1 MKKDV
6 KRSVLTAVLAAA
18 LTLSMTACGSTD
30 AGSSVADSQSAQSS
44 ESSQTGTTEGADSES
59 TADEGTTE
67 ADADAHVAVT
77 ANEPNVLD
85 VVRFLGIADR
95 NVFYN
100 VLEPLTRVENGVVV
114 AAGAESWE
122 VSEDGLTYTF
132 HLRENYWN
140 DGQKVVSGDYAEALY
155 RQADPANNYAF
166 ASDIYCIE
174 NFKEAF
180 NGEAA
185 VDSIGVETPDDDTL
199 VLHLNAPSPALLST
213 FDFFPER
220 ADYVEKYGDAL
231 GTEAES
237 VAACGPFV
245 LDSWVHNSELTFSK
259 NDKYWDKDNVKLQ
272 SFAFEVITDSAASF
286 AALQAGT
293 IDYLTLT
300 DIDNIETLQA
310 DENLE
315 GVSVEGA
322 RTYMFVFNGKD
333 ELFQN
338 EKVRRAFSL
347 ALDRETIVEDLYNG
361 LGTPAYGLIPAA
373 SSVGGLRY
381 RDYVEEPLKSAA
393 EDPVEL
399 LNEGLSELGISSPS
413 DVTVTLSF
421 GNTGA
426 TTKIYGEYYQQTW
439 QAALGVNV
447 ELSFNDST
455 THMANIKSGDYQ
467 IALTSWGANLEP
479 QFLLTRWVG
488 GGQHKV
494 DNETFDAYTNEA
506 ITTMDDQ
513 KRLELYGEAE
523 KELVD
528 SAMIAPIYYG
538 GSMRFQYK
546 FVKGISDN
554 QFDTTGMK
562 TVYTA
567 GRP

>member
-1 MKKDV
+1 MKKNWG
-6 KRSVLTAVLAAA
+6 KRVLTTAMTVTFAFSATAYFGVESVQNSVFAATVEEAV
-18 LTLSMTACGSTD
+18 
-30 AGSSVADSQSAQSS
+30 
-44 ESSQTGTTEGADSES
+44 
-59 TADEGTTE
+59 DEN
-67 ADADAHVAVT
+67 AHVAVT

-100 VLEPLTRVENGVVV
+100 VLEPLTRVENGTVVP
-114 AAGAESWE
+114 AGAQSWE
-122 VSEDGLTYTF
+122 ISDDGLTYTF

-140 DGQKVVSGDYAEALY
+140 DGQRVVSGDYAEALY
-155 RQADPANNYAF
+155 RQADPANNFAF

-174 NFKEAF
+174 NFEDAF
-180 NGEAA
+180 NGNAA
-185 VDSIGVETPDDDTL
+185 VDEIGVETPDDDTL
-199 VLHLNAPSPALLST
+199 VFHLNAPSPALLST
-213 FDFFPER
+213 FDFYPER
-220 ADYVEKYGDAL
+220 ADYVEKYGDSL

-237 VAACGPFV
+237 VASCGPFV

-259 NDKYWDKDNVKLQ
+259 NENYWDADNVKLET
-272 SFAFEVITDSAASF
+272 FAFEIITDSAASF

-293 IDYLTLT
+293 IDYLSLT
-300 DIDNIETLQA
+300 DIDNIETLEA

-315 GVSVEGA
+315 GVSVEGT

-347 ALDRETIVEDLYNG
+347 ALDREAIVEDLYNG
-361 LGTPAYGLIPAA
+361 LGTPAYGLIPDA
-373 SSVGGLRY
+373 SSVGDLHY
-381 RDYVEEPLKSAA
+381 RDYVEEPLKSAT
-393 EDPVEL
+393 EDPTEL
-399 LNEGLSELGISSPS
+399 LAEGLSELGLSAS
-413 DVTVTLSF
+413 DVTVKLSF

-426 TTKIYGEYYQQTW
+426 TTKLYGEYYQQIW
-439 QAALGVNV
+439 QAALGVTI
-447 ELSFNDST
+447 ELEFNDST

-467 IALTSWGANLEP
+467 VAMTSWGANLEP
-479 QFLLTRWVG
+479 QFLLTRWIG

-494 DNETFDAYTNEA
+494 DNETFDQYINEA
-506 ITTMDDQ
+506 ITTQDDQ

-546 FVKGISDN
+546 YVRGIQDN

-562 TVYTA
+562 PVYTS
-567 GRP
+567 GRE